1 MNEATKAVVK
11 ALEEVRA
18 RYKMRQKM
26 DKSGWELV
34 DTGELLCD
42 DYRVIVDAAEHN
54 DVARK
59 WHEQCAE
66 HIAYAA
72 NESLTVLVGELC
84 DALAWVLPMAKGYAA
99 ANRVGNNQK
108 LCEHAD
114 DILTKAKALQSKN
127 EATSE

>member
-26 DKSGWELV
+26 DKSGWEIV
-34 DTGELLCD
+34 DTGELLGD
-42 DYRVIVDAAEHN
+42 DYRVIVEADEHN
-54 DVARK
+54 EVARK

-72 NESLTVLVGELC
+72 NESLTGLVGELV
-84 DALAWVLPMAKGYAA
+84 DKLTNAEIALSQYGDSELLYDI
-99 ANRVGNNQK
+99 RT
-108 LCEHAD
+108 
-114 DILTKAKALQSKN
+114 ILTKAKAVTNKDSV
-127 EATSE
+127 